1 MASVSPRIGYIAA
14 KKVAASGAID
24 MYAAKVKAMVL
35 AQIAPHTYSTQLAA
49 STHIRRSKIDRLVV
63 SDDPTAWH
71 KEFGHQAPNGA
82 WVPGI
87 FAFTNAARKAA
98 K

>member
-24 MYAAKVKAMVL
+24 MYAAKVKAVVL

-49 STHIRRSKIDRLVV
+49 STHIRRGKIDRFVET
-63 SDDPTAWH
+63 SDPTAWH

-82 WVPGI
+82 WVHGI
-87 FAFTNAARKAA
+87 FAFTNAARKVA